1 MLPLLISLAATD
13 PVPTDD
19 SVKAGWTAFVVFLL
33 LGLAI
38 VFLGWS
44 FTRQMRKVK
53 KADEQGVYG
62 PVETA
67 ETSATESAEHVEH
80 PNA

>member
-13 PVPTDD
+13 PVPTDN
-19 SVKAGWTAFVVFLL
+19 SVKAGWTAFAVFLL
-33 LGLAI
+33 LLVAI

-44 FTRQMRKVK
+44 FSRQMKKVK

-62 PVETA
+62 SSSTEA
-67 ETSATESAEHVEH
+67 KTSEDHTEHIEHG
-80 PNA
+80 NA

>member
-1 MLPLLISLAATD
+1 MLPLLLTLATD

-33 LGLAI
+33 LLLAI
-38 VFLGWS
+38 GFLGWS
-44 FTRQMRKVK
+44 FSRQMKKVK

-62 PVETA
+62 SSEAHDVTHK
-67 ETSATESAEHVEH
+67 SA
-80 PNA
+80 